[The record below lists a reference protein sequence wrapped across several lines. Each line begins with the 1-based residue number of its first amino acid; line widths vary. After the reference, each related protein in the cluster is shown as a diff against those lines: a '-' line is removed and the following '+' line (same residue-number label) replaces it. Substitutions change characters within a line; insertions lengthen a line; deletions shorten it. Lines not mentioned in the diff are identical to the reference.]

1 MQLKVKLVIEKVA
14 TAENF
19 KMAPKG
25 AMFNSENSYKGTL
38 LQVMYNFSK
47 SEYCT
52 DVALFFSERK
62 MHAHKVV
69 LAACSSVFAAM
80 FETDMKEKFEAS
92 VDLSY
97 FGLRDSTAEDLMEYI
112 YTGKLNLSVLNVE
125 QFLACSNFLMMD
137 KLREACCN
145 FLEKLLEPSNC
156 LGIASIASKFDCI
169 SLNEKATKMV
179 YQEFVEVVEG
189 EEFLHLTHDDIASL
203 FSNDSLEIPHE
214 DFVMNCLIKWLNFDI
229 QRMKHFKKLVRC
241 IRVNFLSEKYV
252 SILKSMFCNS
262 HIENGIQYR
271 QLFFKGK
278 DTLCHKSPRHCLDI
292 TISLVTTGGY
302 DGSNCLMSSFAF
314 SPADDGKW
322 GYLSPMQFSRHDHG
336 TAVLQNQ
343 LVVVGGFNSNKGPLD
358 NVEVFNPVRNEWS
371 CMASMNAKRKSL
383 GVCVYNDILFVSGG
397 LDGNY
402 NALDTVEYYD
412 REKKSWSVF
421 YTMNHGRYS
430 HGFVATKNSI
440 FAIGGWKEATVEEFT
455 EGQWRMIP
463 SLPVPRA
470 GATCTVHKNK
480 IYVIGGYSESHCV
493 SSVEIYDIEL
503 GTWISGVPSQICRW
517 RAGSALMNDKMYVLG
532 GRNSSWQ
539 YLDSVE
545 SYSFD
550 DNRWQLEEP
559 LPYKIMG
566 LKCSVLTVP
575 KSIFK

>member
-1 MQLKVKLVIEKVA
+1 
-14 TAENF
+14 
-19 KMAPKG
+19 
-25 AMFNSENSYKGTL
+25 
-38 LQVMYNFSK
+38 MYNFSK

-179 YQEFVEVVEG
+179 YQEFMEVVEG

-292 TISLVTTGGY
+292 TVSLVTTGGY

-336 TAVLQNQ
+336 TAV
-343 LVVVGGFNSNKGPLD
+343 
-358 NVEVFNPVRNEWS
+358 
-371 CMASMNAKRKSL
+371 
-383 GVCVYNDILFVSGG
+383 
-397 LDGNY
+397 
-402 NALDTVEYYD
+402 
-412 REKKSWSVF
+412 
-421 YTMNHGRYS
+421 
-430 HGFVATKNSI
+430 
-440 FAIGGWKEATVEEFT
+440 
-455 EGQWRMIP
+455 
-463 SLPVPRA
+463 
-470 GATCTVHKNK
+470 
-480 IYVIGGYSESHCV
+480 
-493 SSVEIYDIEL
+493 
-503 GTWISGVPSQICRW
+503 
-517 RAGSALMNDKMYVLG
+517 
-532 GRNSSWQ
+532 
-539 YLDSVE
+539 
-545 SYSFD
+545 
-550 DNRWQLEEP
+550 
-559 LPYKIMG
+559 
-566 LKCSVLTVP
+566 
-575 KSIFK
+575 